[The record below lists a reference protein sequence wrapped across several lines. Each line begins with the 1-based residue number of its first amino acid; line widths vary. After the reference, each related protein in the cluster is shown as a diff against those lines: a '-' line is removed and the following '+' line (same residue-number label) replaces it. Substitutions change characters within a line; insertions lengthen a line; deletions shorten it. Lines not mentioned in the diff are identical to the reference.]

1 MLPLILVR
9 KSGMSSLAAANGQFM
24 FLDSAIYKSC
34 EPHEKMKNKKVE
46 DIEISR
52 FFKNEKHRIACLV
65 GDSTI
70 QCRMYNGFDDAVN
83 GFSKNVNA
91 FFGNSLILALLF
103 WIITTFGFLF
113 VLVELPAYFFIVYLF
128 TYIISRILISIVSE
142 QSVTENIFLIIPMQ
156 ISFGLFIFHAFINK
170 NIKTYRWKGRDIK

>member
-1 MLPLILVR
+1 
-9 KSGMSSLAAANGQFM
+9 
-24 FLDSAIYKSC
+24 
-34 EPHEKMKNKKVE
+34 
-46 DIEISR
+46 
-52 FFKNEKHRIACLV
+52 
-65 GDSTI
+65 
-70 QCRMYNGFDDAVN
+70 MYNGFDDAVN